1 MGYIIDFLIN
11 WGYWG
16 MLVSAFLAGSFFPFS
31 SEVVMSG
38 LQAAGLDPIPL
49 VIYGSIG
56 NVLGS
61 LFNYGVGRLGKMEW
75 IEKYLH
81 VKKEKLDQ
89 AERFMADRGAWMGF
103 FAFIPILGSAITIV
117 LGLTVAGQMTADQF
131 VRPDTLLI
139 LALGLVAFVFDTI
152 GGVLFAKLLNL
163 FLPEGKKLNP
173 MIGAAGIS
181 AFPMSGRV
189 VNKMGL
195 EEDNQNFLLMY
206 SISVNVSGQ
215 IASVIAGGLL
225 LTLLG
230 A

>member
-1 MGYIIDFLIN
+1 MSYIIDFLIN

-16 MLVSAFLAGSFFPFS
+16 MFVSAFLAGCFFPFS

-89 AERFMADRGAWMGF
+89 AERFMAGRGAWMGF

-117 LGLTVAGQMTADQF
+117 LGLTRANIIIST
-131 VRPDTLLI
+131 I
-139 LALGLVAFVFDTI
+139 SITI
-152 GGVLFAKLLNL
+152 GKVLRYVLL
-163 FLPEGKKLNP
+163 
-173 MIGAAGIS
+173 
-181 AFPMSGRV
+181 V
-189 VNKMGL
+189 YGL
-195 EEDNQNFLLMY
+195 SF
-206 SISVNVSGQ
+206 IV
-215 IASVIAGGLL
+215 
-225 LTLLG
+225 
-230 A
+230 